1 MPFGPP
7 KGIKVSL
14 AQTTPSQFTPQ
25 VLKGQLQNVGL
36 SCQQLTD
43 ANLAGYVANVDSQLP
58 NGRVQSFGILA
69 KSSDLNVAPGT
80 TLMALAGSNNSS
92 LVQAASANWEPGTQ
106 AEGFNNYLEVIAYP
120 DHFKWLLAGAA
131 QNQFSGVYQAPQTTS
146 GNYPNAQAIQDLF
159 VNVCTTASSTLI
171 NGLDQTTMK
180 ALLTNV
186 IQPLSDAQ
194 LSDYNNAASRTIMLV
209 ENYDVSTGI
218 ADAIGVLYV
227 GWTLAITDYKRK
239 SKDGGDTHPT
249 TLTVESW
256 SVTYTDSP
264 FLCRDYN
271 AVCGQFNLSPMPC
284 PPN

>member
-1 MPFGPP
+1 M
-7 KGIKVSL
+7 
-14 AQTTPSQFTPQ
+14 AQTSPSQFTPQ

-58 NGRVQSFGILA
+58 NGSVQSFGILA
-69 KSSDLNVAPGT
+69 KSSDLTASSGMA
-80 TLMALAGSNNSS
+80 LKALAGSNNSA
-92 LVQAASANWEPGTQ
+92 LVQAATANWEPGTQ

-120 DHFKWLLAGAA
+120 DHFKWLLSGVP
-131 QNQFSGVYQAPQTTS
+131 QNQFTGVYQAPQATS

-159 VNVCTTASSTLI
+159 VNVCTTASATLI

-180 ALLTNV
+180 AILTNV
-186 IQPLSDAQ
+186 IQPLNDAQ
-194 LSDYNNAASRTIMLV
+194 LSDYNNTASRTIMLV
-209 ENYDVSTGI
+209 ENYNTSTGY

-227 GWTLAITDYKRK
+227 GWTLTISDYKRK

-256 SVTYTDSP
+256 SVTYEDGSI
-264 FLCRDYN
+264 LCRDYN
-271 AVCGQFNLSPMPC
+271 AVCTQFGLTPMTC